1 MVEYVATLYAS
12 AEVESYEQARDID
25 TGDLSSLYVRAH
37 QMHQIGDE
45 IPVYATCRYE
55 FETLASATKDELC
68 ERVRD
73 KVETGDLGEV
83 QVREV
88 QRADE

>member
-12 AEVESYEQARDID
+12 TEIESYEQAREPN

-37 QMHQIGDE
+37 QIGDE
-45 IPVYATCRYE
+45 IPVYATRRYE
-55 FETLASATKDELC
+55 FEALASATKDELR

-73 KVETGDLGEV
+73 NVETGDLGEL
-83 QVREV
+83 QVRGVSRRNE
-88 QRADE
+88 